1 MYQSKLSLGLKQ
13 LQFPILLLIFGI
25 ILSIALGFFERILTF
40 LLKKRKLNLLCIK
53 VQECTNSNTS
63 DNIVTE
69 YLKKCEQHSIQ
80 EQIQELNL
88 MAKEI
93 NVFLKQCT
101 KYTER

>member
-1 MYQSKLSLGLKQ
+1 M
-13 LQFPILLLIFGI
+13 
-25 ILSIALGFFERILTF
+25 
-40 LLKKRKLNLLCIK
+40 
-53 VQECTNSNTS
+53 SN
-63 DNIVTE
+63 DNFVTD
-69 YLKKCEQHSIQ
+69 YLKHCEKHSIQ